1 MLKME
6 WSLFDLYFSP
16 TPYYILLSRK
26 IKKGFCLSYR
36 TETLCFLSQ
45 LLWFILLT
53 VKPTISFQISAFW
66 ARPTDMVIRE
76 MDDEFQK
83 RMACA
88 TYISIGGTAAW
99 GATEVV
105 HLPIN
110 QLFKKFLK

>member
-1 MLKME
+1 
-6 WSLFDLYFSP
+6 
-16 TPYYILLSRK
+16 
-26 IKKGFCLSYR
+26 
-36 TETLCFLSQ
+36 
-45 LLWFILLT
+45 
-53 VKPTISFQISAFW
+53 
-66 ARPTDMVIRE
+66 MVIRE

-88 TYISIGGTAAW
+88 TYISIGGTAVW